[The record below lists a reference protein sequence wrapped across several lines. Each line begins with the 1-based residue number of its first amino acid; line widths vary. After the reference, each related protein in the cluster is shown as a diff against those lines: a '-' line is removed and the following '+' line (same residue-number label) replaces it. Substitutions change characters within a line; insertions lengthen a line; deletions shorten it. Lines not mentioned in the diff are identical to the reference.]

1 MLYSWWALW
10 WSVLKY
16 SCLET
21 WRNLCILP
29 LVGSLGVLFQNTSL
43 ETWSNLSVVTL
54 VGFLVGCFKTLV

>member
-10 WSVLKY
+10 WAVLKY

-21 WRNLCILP
+21 LRNLSVLP
-29 LVGSLGVLFQNTSL
+29 LVGPLGGLFQNTSL

-54 VGFLVGCFKTLV
+54 VGFLVGCFKKLV